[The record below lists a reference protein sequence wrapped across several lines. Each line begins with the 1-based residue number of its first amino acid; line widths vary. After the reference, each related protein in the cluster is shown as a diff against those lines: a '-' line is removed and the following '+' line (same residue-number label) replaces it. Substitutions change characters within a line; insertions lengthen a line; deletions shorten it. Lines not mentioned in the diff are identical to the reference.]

1 MFRFFSEKHWFIWSW
16 LGSFIILSSLWVQV
30 EIDVK
35 INEWFG
41 VFYDMIQK
49 ALAEPNAVSIEEYFA
64 SLFSFITLAG
74 MYIAVYVAISFFTAH
89 FLFRWRT
96 AMVEWYHSVYDK
108 ARKIEGASQRVQE
121 DTIKFTRIMEGLG
134 TSLIESIMILI
145 QFIPILFGLSIGIPI
160 FFFGDW
166 EYGLIVGA
174 LIWTIGGTVFLIV
187 LGLILRQVGVEY
199 DLQKQEAA
207 YRKILVIAEDDG
219 SVRPKKIDELFDDV
233 RKIHFLSYIR
243 YLYFNIGRIAYLQ
256 ANVLSAYVF
265 LAPAIVAGAV
275 TLGVMQQIIRAFG
288 RVEGSMQYLL
298 KAWPTIIELASVYKR
313 LREFE
318 SKIKQEELIDE
329 IEVVITPGSRLV
341 GRKQNYF
348 TKLAYEELFLLGMWR
363 KGARF
368 RTRLSKQI
376 FKVGDVLLLGVRD
389 PDEED
394 VSAKINLLGL
404 MPIRSREIS
413 TLPSRSRFLKAL
425 VFFTT
430 SILLAALNIINV
442 LTAFL
447 ICVLGFVGIKILKS
461 NLYRHI
467 EWPIVIMLAAMIP
480 IGQALEST
488 GITAQIASGVV
499 SFAGDLHVFWIL
511 MIILIITM
519 LITDVINLSLIHI

>member
-1 MFRFFSEKHWFIWSW
+1 MFRFFTQKNWFLWSW

-49 ALAEPNAVSIEEYFA
+49 ALAEPNAVSLEEYFS

-89 FLFRWRT
+89 YLFRWRT

-160 FFFGDW
+160 FFFGEW

-174 LIWTIGGTVFLIV
+174 LIWTIGGTIFLIV
-187 LGLILRQVGVEY
+187 LGLILRLVGVEY

-219 SVRPKKIDELFDDV
+219 NVRPKRIDELFDDV
-233 RKIHFLSYIR
+233 RKIHFLSYLR

-265 LAPAIVAGAV
+265 LAPAIVAGVV

-318 SKIKQEELIDE
+318 TKIKQEDLIDE
-329 IEVVITPGSRLV
+329 
-341 GRKQNYF
+341 
-348 TKLAYEELFLLGMWR
+348 
-363 KGARF
+363 
-368 RTRLSKQI
+368 
-376 FKVGDVLLLGVRD
+376 KV
-389 PDEED
+389 
-394 VSAKINLLGL
+394 
-404 MPIRSREIS
+404 
-413 TLPSRSRFLKAL
+413 
-425 VFFTT
+425 
-430 SILLAALNIINV
+430 
-442 LTAFL
+442 
-447 ICVLGFVGIKILKS
+447 
-461 NLYRHI
+461 
-467 EWPIVIMLAAMIP
+467 
-480 IGQALEST
+480 
-488 GITAQIASGVV
+488 
-499 SFAGDLHVFWIL
+499 
-511 MIILIITM
+511 
-519 LITDVINLSLIHI
+519 

>member
-1 MFRFFSEKHWFIWSW
+1 MFKFFIDKKWFLWAWI
-16 LGSFIILSSLWVQV
+16 GSFIILSSLWVQV

-49 ALAEPNAVSIEEYFA
+49 ALAEPNAVTIDEYFA

-145 QFIPILFGLSIGIPI
+145 QFIPILFGLSFGIPI
-160 FFFGDW
+160 FFFGEW

-187 LGLILRQVGVEY
+187 LGLILRLVGVEY

-207 YRKILVIAEDDG
+207 YRKILVIAEDNET
-219 SVRPKKIDELFDDV
+219 VRPKRIDELFDDV
-233 RKIHFLSYIR
+233 RKIHYLSYLR

-265 LAPAIVAGAV
+265 LAPAIVAGVV

-298 KAWPTIIELASVYKR
+298 KSWPTIIELASVYKR

-318 SKIKQEELIDE
+318 D
-329 IEVVITPGSRLV
+329 
-341 GRKQNYF
+341 
-348 TKLAYEELFLLGMWR
+348 KL
-363 KGARF
+363 K
-368 RTRLSKQI
+368 SSQ
-376 FKVGDVLLLGVRD
+376 
-389 PDEED
+389 ED
-394 VSAKINLLGL
+394 V
-404 MPIRSREIS
+404 
-413 TLPSRSRFLKAL
+413 T
-425 VFFTT
+425 
-430 SILLAALNIINV
+430 
-442 LTAFL
+442 
-447 ICVLGFVGIKILKS
+447 
-461 NLYRHI
+461 I
-467 EWPIVIMLAAMIP
+467 E
-480 IGQALEST
+480 SK
-488 GITAQIASGVV
+488 
-499 SFAGDLHVFWIL
+499 
-511 MIILIITM
+511 
-519 LITDVINLSLIHI
+519 

>member
-1 MFRFFSEKHWFIWSW
+1 MFKFFTDKKWFLWAWI
-16 LGSFIILSSLWVQV
+16 GSFIILSSLWVQV

-49 ALAEPNAVSIEEYFA
+49 ALAEPNAVTIEEYFA

-145 QFIPILFGLSIGIPI
+145 QFIPILFGLSVGIPI
-160 FFFGDW
+160 FFFGEW

-187 LGLILRQVGVEY
+187 LGLILRLVGVEY

-207 YRKILVIAEDDG
+207 YRKILVIAEDDET
-219 SVRPKKIDELFDDV
+219 VRPKRIDELFDDV
-233 RKIHFLSYIR
+233 RKIHFLSYLR

-265 LAPAIVAGAV
+265 LAPAIVAGVV

-318 SKIKQEELIDE
+318 DKLISSEENEAIESK
-329 IEVVITPGSRLV
+329 
-341 GRKQNYF
+341 
-348 TKLAYEELFLLGMWR
+348 
-363 KGARF
+363 
-368 RTRLSKQI
+368 
-376 FKVGDVLLLGVRD
+376 
-389 PDEED
+389 
-394 VSAKINLLGL
+394 
-404 MPIRSREIS
+404 
-413 TLPSRSRFLKAL
+413 
-425 VFFTT
+425 
-430 SILLAALNIINV
+430 
-442 LTAFL
+442 
-447 ICVLGFVGIKILKS
+447 
-461 NLYRHI
+461 
-467 EWPIVIMLAAMIP
+467 
-480 IGQALEST
+480 
-488 GITAQIASGVV
+488 
-499 SFAGDLHVFWIL
+499 
-511 MIILIITM
+511 
-519 LITDVINLSLIHI
+519 

>member
-1 MFRFFSEKHWFIWSW
+1 MFKFFTQKKWFLWAWI
-16 LGSFIILSSLWVQV
+16 GSFIILSSLWVQV

-49 ALAEPNAVSIEEYFA
+49 ALAEPNAVTIEEYFA

-96 AMVEWYHSVYDK
+96 SMVDWYHSVYDK

-145 QFIPILFGLSIGIPI
+145 QFIPILFGLSFGIPI
-160 FFFGDW
+160 FFFGEW

-187 LGLILRQVGVEY
+187 LGLIFRLVGVEY

-207 YRKILVIAEDDG
+207 YRKILVIAEDNET
-219 SVRPKKIDELFDDV
+219 VRPKRIDELFDDV
-233 RKIHFLSYIR
+233 RKIHYLSYLR

-265 LAPAIVAGAV
+265 LAPAIVAGVV

-318 SKIKQEELIDE
+318 DKLKSSEE
-329 IEVVITPGSRLV
+329 IETI
-341 GRKQNYF
+341 
-348 TKLAYEELFLLGMWR
+348 E
-363 KGARF
+363 
-368 RTRLSKQI
+368 
-376 FKVGDVLLLGVRD
+376 
-389 PDEED
+389 
-394 VSAKINLLGL
+394 
-404 MPIRSREIS
+404 
-413 TLPSRSRFLKAL
+413 
-425 VFFTT
+425 
-430 SILLAALNIINV
+430 
-442 LTAFL
+442 
-447 ICVLGFVGIKILKS
+447 S
-461 NLYRHI
+461 N
-467 EWPIVIMLAAMIP
+467 
-480 IGQALEST
+480 
-488 GITAQIASGVV
+488 
-499 SFAGDLHVFWIL
+499 
-511 MIILIITM
+511 
-519 LITDVINLSLIHI
+519 

>member
-1 MFRFFSEKHWFIWSW
+1 MFKFFIDKKWFLWAWI
-16 LGSFIILSSLWVQV
+16 GSFIILSSLWVQV
-30 EIDVK
+30 VIDVQ

-49 ALAEPNAVSIEEYFA
+49 ALAEPNVVTIEEYFA

-145 QFIPILFGLSIGIPI
+145 QFVPILFGLSIGIPI
-160 FFFGDW
+160 FFFGEW

-187 LGLILRQVGVEY
+187 LGLILRLVGVEY

-207 YRKILVIAEDDG
+207 YRKILVIAEDNETI
-219 SVRPKKIDELFDDV
+219 RPKRIDELFDDV
-233 RKIHFLSYIR
+233 RKIHFLSYLR

-265 LAPAIVAGAV
+265 LAPAIVAGLV

-318 SKIKQEELIDE
+318 D
-329 IEVVITPGSRLV
+329 
-341 GRKQNYF
+341 
-348 TKLAYEELFLLGMWR
+348 KL
-363 KGARF
+363 K
-368 RTRLSKQI
+368 SSQ
-376 FKVGDVLLLGVRD
+376 
-389 PDEED
+389 ED
-394 VSAKINLLGL
+394 V
-404 MPIRSREIS
+404 
-413 TLPSRSRFLKAL
+413 T
-425 VFFTT
+425 
-430 SILLAALNIINV
+430 
-442 LTAFL
+442 
-447 ICVLGFVGIKILKS
+447 
-461 NLYRHI
+461 I
-467 EWPIVIMLAAMIP
+467 E
-480 IGQALEST
+480 SK
-488 GITAQIASGVV
+488 
-499 SFAGDLHVFWIL
+499 
-511 MIILIITM
+511 
-519 LITDVINLSLIHI
+519 